1 MKKADLHFS
10 KFVVV
15 QAGAPEMCLGKVG
28 GLSVNYGL

>member
-10 KFVVV
+10 KLVVVV

-28 GLSVNYGL
+28 GLRV